1 MELSFES
8 VSRSYGGARVLD
20 GVSWRLPPGR
30 VLALV
35 GENGA
40 GKSTAIRVACG
51 LVAPDAGEVR
61 VDGVALPS
69 GDSAAAIRAGVGVVH
84 QHFMLIPELSV
95 ADNVALGA
103 EPRTGPLGLWIDRAR
118 VKRELK
124 LLAEKHALPVDP
136 EALVGSLSVGERQ
149 RVEILK
155 VLFRGARALLL
166 DEPTAVLSPREV
178 GSLLDTVRSLA
189 KGGAA
194 VMFVSHKL
202 DEVFAVAD
210 RVVVLRRGRV
220 TLAKDVSETTRAEVS
235 EAVVGSALS
244 THSDDARRAPDPSSP
259 GLELDGVS
267 TRGMG
272 PVTLTIARG
281 EVVGV
286 AGVEGNGQRA
296 LAEVIA
302 GLEPLT
308 AGRISVGGRDLGT
321 SGVAGRRA
329 NGVGYVPEDREG
341 RGLVGELTI
350 AENVMLGDPSVAG
363 REGRFDRAEAT
374 RRANE
379 LIERYG
385 VRPADP
391 WAVVRDLSGGNQQKV
406 LLGREVARDLKAL
419 VVAQPTRGVD
429 LGASHELHA
438 ALREARDRGVSMLLI
453 SSELE
458 ELRTLSDRIVVMRG
472 GRVVG
477 ELKPSEATDARLGDL
492 MVGGS
497 DAAS

>member
-8 VSRSYGGARVLD
+8 VSRSYGAARVLD

-118 VKRELK
+118 VRRELRS
-124 LLAEKHALPVDP
+124 LAEKHALPVDP
-136 EALVGSLSVGERQ
+136 DALVGSLSVGERQ

-220 TLAKDVSETTRAEVS
+220 TLAKDVTETSRAEVA

-244 THSDDARRAPDPSSP
+244 THAEDARKAPDPASP

-272 PVTLTIARG
+272 PVSLTIARG

-308 AGRISVGGRDLGT
+308 AGRVRVGGRDLGA
-321 SGVAGRRA
+321 SGVAERRA

-341 RGLVGELTI
+341 RGLVGELTV
-350 AENVMLGDPSVAG
+350 AENVMLGDPTVAG
-363 REGRFDRAEAT
+363 REGRFDRAEAA
-374 RRANE
+374 RRAKD
-379 LIERYG
+379 LITRYG

-406 LLGREVARDLKAL
+406 LLGREVARDLTAL

-429 LGASHELHA
+429 LGATEELHA

>member
-1 MELSFES
+1 MELSFAS
-8 VSRSYGGARVLD
+8 VSRSYGAARVLD
-20 GVSWRLPPGR
+20 AVSLTLSPKR

-61 VDGVALPS
+61 VDGRALPP
-69 GDSAAAIRAGVGVVH
+69 GDSAAAIRHGVGVVH

-118 VKRELK
+118 VRREVEALS
-124 LLAEKHALPVDP
+124 AQHALPVDP
-136 EALVGSLSVGERQ
+136 DARVASLSVGERQ

-155 VLFRGARALLL
+155 VLYRGARALLL

-178 GSLLDTVRSLA
+178 GALLGTVRSLA
-189 KGGAA
+189 EGGAA

-210 RVVVLRRGRV
+210 RIVVLRRGRV
-220 TLAKDVSETTRAEVS
+220 VLAKDTAETSRAEVA
-235 EAVVGSALS
+235 EAVVGSTSAAH
-244 THSDDARRAPDPSSP
+244 TPSDRRPPDASSP
-259 GLELDGVS
+259 GLELDGVRA
-267 TRGMG
+267 RGLG
-272 PVTLTIARG
+272 PVSLRVARG

-302 GLEPLT
+302 GLEPCVEG
-308 AGRISVGGRDLGT
+308 AVRVRGRDLGGV
-321 SGVAGRRA
+321 GVAGRRA
-329 NGVGYVPEDREG
+329 LGVGYVPEDREG
-341 RGLVGELTI
+341 RGLVGDLSI
-350 AENVMLGDPSVAG
+350 AENVMLGDPTIAG
-363 REGRFDRAEAT
+363 REGRFDRAEAA
-374 RRANE
+374 RRAKA
-379 LIERYG
+379 LIDRYG
-385 VRPADP
+385 VRPDDP
-391 WAVVRDLSGGNQQKV
+391 WARVRDLSGGNQQKV
-406 LLGREVARDLKAL
+406 LLGREVARELEAL

-429 LGASHELHA
+429 LGASVELHA
-438 ALREARDRGVSMLLI
+438 ALREARDRGVATLLI
-453 SSELE
+453 SSELD
-458 ELRTLSDRIVVMRG
+458 ELRALSDRVVVMRG

-477 ELKPSEATDARLGDL
+477 ELTPSEATDARLGDL
-492 MVGGS
+492 MVGG
-497 DAAS
+497 A